1 MKKIILALLALVM
14 TLAIPLSAN
23 ADTVTLTLNTAGSN
37 QVAGDYAY
45 PYYLTVGDTANV
57 ALMCLN
63 FADDVTFGESW
74 TATEVTLLGPHEN
87 LNNLAAAWLLQ
98 DAISNPGN
106 AVADQLAAWS
116 LFDSTD
122 AASLLLDAPN
132 AQTQL
137 NAAVAGELSVNKVDF
152 ILYTPEDGTQTE
164 GGTPQTFIGI
174 NPVQT
179 QTPEPSSLLFMG
191 TGLLGLALVW
201 SKKNRRTGKE
211 NA

>member
-1 MKKIILALLALVM
+1 
-14 TLAIPLSAN
+14 
-23 ADTVTLTLNTAGSN
+23 
-37 QVAGDYAY
+37 
-45 PYYLTVGDTANV
+45 
-57 ALMCLN
+57 
-63 FADDVTFGESW
+63 
-74 TATEVTLLGPHEN
+74 
-87 LNNLAAAWLLQ
+87 
-98 DAISNPGN
+98 
-106 AVADQLAAWS
+106 

-137 NAAVAGELSVNKVDF
+137 HAAVAGELSVNKVDF

-174 NPVQT
+174 NPA
-179 QTPEPSSLLFMG
+179 PEPSSLLFMG
-191 TGLLGLALVW
+191 TGLLGLTLVW